1 MYIAN
6 RAGRSVVASVA
17 ATVGAA
23 EATQARAAVTR
34 EDRSSFISL
43 GIGVRCVVGGL
54 ALDVQM
60 PLYISADDD
69 PEVL

>member
-1 MYIAN
+1 MYMAN
-6 RAGRSVVASVA
+6 RAGRSVVTSVA
-17 ATVGAA
+17 ATVGAV

-34 EDRSSFISL
+34 EDRRSLILL

-54 ALDVQM
+54 TLEVQM
-60 PLYISADDD
+60 PLYISAEDD